1 MSNQLPANR
10 IYKSSS
16 PRAVLA
22 MAGAGDLEKLPLE
35 IRNEIYVLV
44 FTRPKPLVLCNF
56 GGDQPGIDRRGLDN
70 EWARSATATKVA
82 PLGYRRSVKAIGH
95 QRVGQKWVKAP
106 SKIALICVNEKVSA
120 EAVAV
125 LYSRTK
131 FRFARAGTVRRFL
144 NLIGD
149 KKQYLRDV
157 GMCVCGWKFGRGF
170 YEARYAMEA
179 LAAAKCI
186 RRVEV
191 AHVDVC
197 PQVPATSRRIY
208 PGSQKV
214 VKLCEPLLNSLKTAY
229 EDKDLN
235 ASVLD
240 VVRISAVDNYCTV
253 GVHSYE
259 RGHGLEYK
267 PCGCTRKQRI
277 EANDELQLQLKHL
290 VAKQHEVTS
299 GRSDKRQRC
308 QTRASGFI
316 VLIAPLLTNMQP
328 RRVVPLFAQ
337 SISARCYALW
347 VCPSPP
353 DTDTSLQTLSKATA
367 WNAHAPRG
375 IMHGFGINTALAF
388 DWVTVSWM
396 LGPREEHA
404 EKEHRSSCHNRSHG
418 DCSNRQMRSKCLTKQ
433 FPSIPCESAISVIRF
448 LG

>member
-70 EWARSATATKVA
+70 EWARSATATKVE
-82 PLGYRRSVKAIGH
+82 GHRRSVKAIGH

-253 GVHSYE
+253 VYTHMNVDMDLSTNHAGAPE
-259 RGHGLEYK
+259 NRGSKPTTNFSFSSSTLLPNSTRLPLDDRTKDNGAKHG
-267 PCGCTRKQRI
+267 
-277 EANDELQLQLKHL
+277 
-290 VAKQHEVTS
+290 
-299 GRSDKRQRC
+299 
-308 QTRASGFI
+308 RADS
-316 VLIAPLLTNMQP
+316 
-328 RRVVPLFAQ
+328 LF
-337 SISARCYALW
+337 
-347 VCPSPP
+347 
-353 DTDTSLQTLSKATA
+353 
-367 WNAHAPRG
+367 
-375 IMHGFGINTALAF
+375 
-388 DWVTVSWM
+388 
-396 LGPREEHA
+396 
-404 EKEHRSSCHNRSHG
+404 
-418 DCSNRQMRSKCLTKQ
+418 
-433 FPSIPCESAISVIRF
+433 
-448 LG
+448 